1 MNNST
6 AEVHGTHLIKMPT
19 MQPQTTE
26 DCCLRLACIW
36 KLSETPDTLLQFM
49 ATQVNNT
56 VATQVGDPGQ
66 NFESAVADESD
77 SEYGQLEAVDVIF
90 LHCNWGTKYTC
101 ARIMAWHEVRKGDIG
116 AQSSK

>member
-36 KLSETPDTLLQFM
+36 KLSETPDKLLQFM

-56 VATQVGDPGQ
+56 VATQVGAPGQ

-101 ARIMAWHEVRKGDIG
+101 ARIMARGKEGRYWSPIE
-116 AQSSK
+116 